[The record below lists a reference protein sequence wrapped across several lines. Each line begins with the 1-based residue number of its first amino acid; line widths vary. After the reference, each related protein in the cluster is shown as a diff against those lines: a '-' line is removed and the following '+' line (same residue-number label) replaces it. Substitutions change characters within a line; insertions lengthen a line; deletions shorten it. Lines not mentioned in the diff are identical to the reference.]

1 MMQKVPS
8 FTLIGLTTLVILLIS
23 AVLFFLLIPACN
35 ISIFKNGILDNC
47 ADDSQANQNS
57 QETILEDVSILQ
69 KRIFELELALLN
81 QPCAL
86 TQKVTSDQVPIST
99 DAEERSEDSLSQNDI
114 VAWQE
119 KDTTFLNACWVLKG
133 SELTFIDETTMET
146 AVSSAM
152 EICFDVDGKGTE
164 VLNLNGAECIG
175 DASATFDGDGAL
187 TIEEKDNLA
196 CSDGYFIYKRTITC
210 KIDNTAVASCRS
222 YQPHSGANEDFI
234 MVKK

>member
-1 MMQKVPS
+1 MLQKAPS
-8 FTLIGLTTLVILLIS
+8 FTLMSLTTLVILLIS
-23 AVLFFLLIPACN
+23 AVLFFLLRPACN
-35 ISIFKNGILDNC
+35 ISIFKNGIFHNC
-47 ADDSQANQNS
+47 AASSQANQNS

-81 QPCAL
+81 EPCAL
-86 TQKVTSDQVPIST
+86 TQKVTIDQAPINT
-99 DAEERSEDSLSQNDI
+99 EGEERSEDSLSQDDI

-119 KDTTFLNACWVLKG
+119 KDTTFLNDCWVLKG
-133 SELTFIDETTMET
+133 SELKFRDETTMET

-164 VLNLNGAECIG
+164 ILNLNGAECIG

-187 TIEEKDNLA
+187 TIQEKDNLT
-196 CSDGYFIYKRTITC
+196 CSDGHFIYKRIITC
-210 KIDNTAVASCRS
+210 KIDDTAVASCRS
-222 YQPHSGANEDFI
+222 YQPHSGANDEFI

>member
-1 MMQKVPS
+1 MLQKAPS
-8 FTLIGLTTLVILLIS
+8 FTLMSLTTLVILLIS

-35 ISIFKNGILDNC
+35 ISIFKNGIFHNC
-47 ADDSQANQNS
+47 AASSQANQNS

-69 KRIFELELALLN
+69 KRISELELALLN
-81 QPCAL
+81 EPCAL
-86 TQKVTSDQVPIST
+86 TQKVTIDQAPINT
-99 DAEERSEDSLSQNDI
+99 EGEERSEDSLSQDDI

-119 KDTTFLNACWVLKG
+119 KDTTFLNDCWVLKG
-133 SELTFIDETTMET
+133 SELKFRDETTMET

-164 VLNLNGAECIG
+164 ILNLNGAECIG

-187 TIEEKDNLA
+187 TIQEKDNLT
-196 CSDGYFIYKRTITC
+196 CSDGHFIYKRIITC
-210 KIDNTAVASCRS
+210 KIDDTAVASCRS
-222 YQPHSGANEDFI
+222 YQPHSGANDEFI